1 MNKDQT
7 SSRKGAGIMSR
18 HNGARTGLQIK
29 SAPLRVKA
37 TDETEGEGI
46 VRGVASVF
54 GNIDSYGDVMIK
66 GAFAESLAEYKDA
79 GDSVP
84 FMWSHESSDP
94 FAYVGE
100 LIDTKETDEGF
111 EFEAKFD
118 MDNPTAAQV
127 YRLLKGRR
135 LREFSFGFI
144 PRETEQTERDGE
156 PVREVKSVELLEVS
170 VVHVG
175 ANRAT
180 RVIEVRSHP
189 EGKADDEGEDDSEGE
204 EPEGTAAIIAAIRSA
219 AETIVTAAGTIAD
232 KVGELDKGDTTTT
245 EERAAAS
252 EEPRQD
258 EGTEGVK
265 SPRTG
270 DDAAAATGT
279 EVSMKA
285 WALLAQ
291 LDAEKVISNG

>member
-1 MNKDQT
+1 MSKDQT
-7 SSRKGAGIMSR
+7 SRKGAGIMSR

-37 TDETEGEGI
+37 TDEAEGEGI
-46 VRGVASVF
+46 VRGVASVW

-100 LIDTKETDEGF
+100 LTDTKETDEGL

-135 LREFSFGFI
+135 LREFSFGFL

-189 EGKADDEGEDDSEGE
+189 EGKADDEGEEPSEGE
-204 EPEGTAAIIAAIRSA
+204 APEDTAAIIAAIRSA
-219 AETIVTAAGTIAD
+219 AETIVTAAGTIASKLD
-232 KVGELDKGDTTTT
+232 ELEGESGET

-252 EEPRQD
+252 EEPRRD
-258 EGTEGVK
+258 EEHNGAK
-265 SPRTG
+265 SSRTG

>member
-1 MNKDQT
+1 MTRQMKSNSPELEVK
-7 SSRKGAGIMSR
+7 S
-18 HNGARTGLQIK
+18 ARAQIK
-29 SAPLRVKA
+29 TA
-37 TDETEGEGI
+37 DEIEGEGI
-46 VRGVASVF
+46 VRAVASVF
-54 GNIDSYGDVMIK
+54 NNIDSYGDIMLK
-66 GAFAESLAEYKDA
+66 GSFADTIAEHKDA
-79 GDSVP
+79 GDVIP

-94 FAYVGE
+94 FAYIGE
-100 LIDTKETDEGF
+100 LTEARETDEGL
-111 EFEAKFD
+111 EVEARFD
-118 MDNPTAAQV
+118 MDNEKAAQV

-135 LREFSFGFI
+135 LRELSFGFI

-180 RVIEVRSHP
+180 RVVEVRSHP
-189 EGKADDEGEDDSEGE
+189 EGKGDDEGEGEGEGE

-219 AETIVTAAGTIAD
+219 AETIVTAAGTIASKLD
-232 KVGELDKGDTTTT
+232 DLEGESGET

-258 EGTEGVK
+258 EGTDGVK

-270 DDAAAATGT
+270 ADAAAATGT

>member
-1 MNKDQT
+1 MSKDQT
-7 SSRKGAGIMSR
+7 SRKGAGIMSR

-37 TDETEGEGI
+37 TDEAEGEGI

-54 GNIDSYGDVMIK
+54 GNVDSYGDVMIK
-66 GAFAESLAEYKDA
+66 GAFAETLAEYKDA

-100 LIDTKETDEGF
+100 LTDTKETDEGL

-135 LREFSFGFI
+135 LREFSFGFL

-180 RVIEVRSHP
+180 RVVEVRSHP

-204 EPEGTAAIIAAIRSA
+204 APEGTAAIIAAIRSA
-219 AETIVTAAGTIAD
+219 AETIVTAAGTIASKLD
-232 KVGELDKGDTTTT
+232 ELEGESGET

-258 EGTEGVK
+258 EGTDGVK

-270 DDAAAATGT
+270 DAAAATGT

>member
-1 MNKDQT
+1 MSKDQT
-7 SSRKGAGIMSR
+7 SRKGAGIMSR

-37 TDETEGEGI
+37 TDEAEGEGI

-100 LIDTKETDEGF
+100 LTETEETDEGL

-135 LREFSFGFI
+135 LREFSFGFL

-180 RVIEVRSHP
+180 RVVEVRSHP
-189 EGKADDEGEDDSEGE
+189 EGKADDEGEGELEGE

-219 AETIVTAAGTIAD
+219 AETIVTAAGTIASKLD
-232 KVGELDKGDTTTT
+232 ELEGESGET

-252 EEPRQD
+252 EKPRQD
-258 EGTEGVK
+258 EGTDGVK
-265 SPRTG
+265 SPRMG

>member
-1 MNKDQT
+1 MSKDQT
-7 SSRKGAGIMSR
+7 SRKGAGIMSR

-66 GAFAESLAEYKDA
+66 GAFAETLAEYKDA

-100 LIDTKETDEGF
+100 LTDTKETDEGL

-180 RVIEVRSHP
+180 RVVEVRSHP
-189 EGKADDEGEDDSEGE
+189 EGKADDEGEA
-204 EPEGTAAIIAAIRSA
+204 PEDTAAIIAAIRSA

-258 EGTEGVK
+258 EGTDGVK